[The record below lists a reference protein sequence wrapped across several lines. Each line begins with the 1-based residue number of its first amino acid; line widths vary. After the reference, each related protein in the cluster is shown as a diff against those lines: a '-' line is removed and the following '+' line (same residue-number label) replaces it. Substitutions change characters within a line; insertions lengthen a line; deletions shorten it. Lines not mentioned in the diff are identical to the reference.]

1 MDENFLLTLET
12 LSLNREIT
20 RGASARGVFA
30 IKQRHSGT
38 YLNVNEEQLST
49 LDAFRSPQTVPQ
61 MLSRAIHRRS
71 CLELS
76 EFYELILKAHRAGVL
91 TNEGSLRAP
100 SAPSALRRG
109 FPFPGSLAIV
119 WASVALAGLVG
130 GIAVRPPQALP
141 GIVGAVIGW
150 ALLCVA
156 LSAGHFFAAMVL
168 RTAGAQVLRARFI
181 WASPLPRFVA
191 DLSDACMQPLK
202 MRLAAALMPSTPLIS
217 AAAVG
222 LALSADW
229 AFVPLIGAL
238 VLLNPRGPAIE
249 ALRLFFGQAPRLDT
263 DHEFIFS
270 SNRWPRRRLRA
281 FLRFDDAVSTAWHLG
296 CSLVWIWMAIRV
308 IYSTAGVPLH
318 DTWGRPVFWQ
328 GVAAVVIGG
337 VGLAGFIILTT
348 LAAIA
353 VRRRGA
359 RIFAQ
364 TRRRAR
370 RWRAPS
376 ASVLGEA
383 ELHQTMGLSPLFRTL
398 DPIAQAAVA
407 DNFDLARHKAWTTLV
422 TTQRS
427 PGHVLLIAK
436 GSAAA
441 YRRHADGRKE
451 KIQTLIEGDLIG
463 AQPLVD
469 PDQPIFEVE
478 SRTPLVALTLSYEDF
493 ENGVIKRLGRERT
506 HRLAHACSF
515 LRSLPLCSGWHLT
528 SVTRLADLAEAR
540 VFEVGSRVVGFGDE
554 PWTFH
559 VIWEGQ
565 FELKRNG
572 RLIKRLGS
580 GDFFGETDL
589 LQNSA
594 SNVDVIATQKTRALC
609 VPRTEFLR
617 FVTHNHRVALS
628 LERIASERLGHA
640 LFPLQASF
648 EVR

>member
-20 RGASARGVFA
+20 RGTTARGVFA
-30 IKQRHSGT
+30 IKQRQSGT
-38 YLNVNEEQLST
+38 YLNVNEEQLAT
-49 LDAFRSPQTVPQ
+49 LEAFRAPQTVPQ
-61 MLSRAIHRRS
+61 MLTRAIHRRS
-71 CLELS
+71 CLELN

-91 TNEGSLRAP
+91 TNEGSLRVPAP
-100 SAPSALRRG
+100 PNALPVG
-109 FPFPGSLAIV
+109 FPFPGALAIV
-119 WASVALAGLVG
+119 WATAALLGLAVC
-130 GIAVRPPQALP
+130 IAVRPPHALP
-141 GIVGAVIGW
+141 GLAGAALGWVI
-150 ALLCVA
+150 LCLA
-156 LSAGHFFAAMVL
+156 LSAGHVFAIMVL
-168 RTAGAQVLRARFI
+168 RTAGAQVRRARFI
-181 WASPLPRFVA
+181 WASPLPRFEA

-202 MRLAAALMPSTPLIS
+202 IRLAAALMPSTPLIS
-217 AAAVG
+217 AAAAG

-229 AFVPLIGAL
+229 AFVPLMGAL
-238 VLLNPRGPAIE
+238 TLLNPRGRTID

-263 DHEFIFS
+263 DHDFIFS

-281 FLRFDDAVSTAWHLG
+281 FLRLDDAVSTAWHVA
-296 CSLVWIWMAIRV
+296 CSLVWIWMVIRV
-308 IYSTAGVPLH
+308 IYSTAGVSLS

-337 VGLAGFIILTT
+337 IGLACFIILTT
-348 LAAIA
+348 LAAVA

-407 DNFDLARHKAWTTLV
+407 EKFDLARHKAWTTLV
-422 TTQRS
+422 TSQRS

-436 GSAAA
+436 GSAAS
-441 YRRHADGRKE
+441 YRRYADGRKE
-451 KIQTLIEGDLIG
+451 KIQPLIEGDLIG

-469 PDQPIFEVE
+469 PDQPVFEVE

-493 ENGVIKRLGRERT
+493 ENGVIRRLGRERT

-528 SVTRLADLAEAR
+528 SITRLADLAESR
-540 VFEVGSRVVGFGDE
+540 VFEVGSRVVSFGDE

-565 FELKRNG
+565 FDLKRNG
-572 RLIKRLGS
+572 HLIERLGS

-594 SNVDVIATQKTRALC
+594 STVDVFATQRTRALC
-609 VPRTEFLR
+609 VPRSEFLR
-617 FVTHNHRVALS
+617 FVTHNHRVAMS
-628 LERIASERLGHA
+628 LERIASDRLGHA

>member
-20 RGASARGVFA
+20 RGASVRGIFA
-30 IKQRHSGT
+30 IKHRSSGT

-49 LDAFRSPQTVPQ
+49 LEAFRSPQTVPQ
-61 MLSRAIHRRS
+61 MLTRAIHRRS

-91 TNEGSLRAP
+91 TNEGSLRVP
-100 SAPSALRRG
+100 SPPNAFPVG
-109 FPFPGSLAIV
+109 FPFPGALAIV
-119 WASVALAGLVG
+119 WATVALLGLAAC
-130 GIAVRPPQALP
+130 IAVRPPHELP
-141 GIVGAVIGW
+141 GIAGTVLGW
-150 ALLCVA
+150 ILLCLA
-156 LSAGHFFAAMVL
+156 LSAGHVFAIMVL
-168 RTAGAQVLRARFI
+168 RTAGAQIRQARFL

-191 DLSDACMQPLK
+191 DLSDACMQPLRI
-202 MRLAAALMPSTPLIS
+202 RLAAALMPSTPLIS
-217 AAAVG
+217 VAVIG
-222 LALSADW
+222 LMLSADW
-229 AFVPLIGAL
+229 AFVPLLGAL
-238 VLLNPRGPAIE
+238 VLLNPRGPTIDG
-249 ALRLFFGQAPRLDT
+249 LRLFFGQAPRLDT
-263 DHEFIFS
+263 DHDFIFS

-281 FLRFDDAVSTAWHLG
+281 FLHHDNKVSTAWHLG
-296 CSLVWIWMAIRV
+296 GSLVWIWMVITV
-308 IYSTAGVPLH
+308 IYSTAGVSLLEA
-318 DTWGRPVFWQ
+318 WGRPVFWL
-328 GVAAVVIGG
+328 GVAAAVIGG

-359 RIFAQ
+359 RIFAR

-370 RWRAPS
+370 RWRPAS
-376 ASVLGEA
+376 ASMLSED

-398 DPIAQAAVA
+398 DPVAQAEVA
-407 DNFDLARHKAWTTLV
+407 ENFGLARHKAWTTLV
-422 TTQRS
+422 TVQRS

-436 GSAAA
+436 GSAAV
-441 YRRHADGRKE
+441 YRRNADGRKA
-451 KIQTLIEGDLIG
+451 KIQNLIEGDLIG
-463 AQPLVD
+463 AQALVD
-469 PDQPIFEVE
+469 PNQPVFEVE

-493 ENGVIKRLGRERT
+493 EKCVIRRLGRERT
-506 HRLAHACSF
+506 QRLAHACSF

-528 SVTRLADLAEAR
+528 SITRLADLAETR
-540 VFEVGSRVVGFGDE
+540 LFEAGSRVVGFGDE

-572 RLIKRLGS
+572 HLIERLGS
-580 GDFFGETDL
+580 GDSFGETDL

-594 SNVDVIATQKTRALC
+594 SSVDVTASQRTRALS
-609 VPRTEFLR
+609 VPRSEFLR

-628 LERIASERLGHA
+628 LERIASDRLGHP